1 MKKLGKQIL
10 YVIIAVGAYVAVM
23 LLVNMGMLSRQ
34 MMSLIIPV
42 CMNIMLAVSLC
53 LVVGF
58 LGELSLGHAAFMSIG
73 AYSGALVLKTG
84 LPVVVS
90 LPLAVLVGG

>member
-1 MKKLGKQIL
+1 MKKFGKQFL
-10 YVIIAVGAYVAVM
+10 YLVIAAGAYAAVM

-42 CMNIMLAVSLC
+42 CMNVMLAVSLC

-73 AYSGALVLKTG
+73 A
-84 LPVVVS
+84 
-90 LPLAVLVGG
+90 